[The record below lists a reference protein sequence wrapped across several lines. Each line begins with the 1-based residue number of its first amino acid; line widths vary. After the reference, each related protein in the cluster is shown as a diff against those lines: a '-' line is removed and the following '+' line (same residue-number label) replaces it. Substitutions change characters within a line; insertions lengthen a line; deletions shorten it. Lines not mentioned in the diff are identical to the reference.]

1 MSKENPSSRKKIVRS
16 FPRFLSKLGVI
27 DEERGE
33 DAFDLALP
41 VIFTGGLRVA
51 LRLTDFLMVGI
62 AIGSAGVAA
71 LGFGFQFFFIG
82 FALALALSSGTISL
96 VSQYYGAGDYDKANF
111 ALKQSVWIAIILSLP
126 LMIVTFFYAEEM
138 IALLG
143 AKPNVVEMGGS
154 YLRILMLGLFFRFFS
169 MVAVRGFAGVG
180 NTVTPMYIQ
189 FFGVPLNI
197 CLNWILIFGVWRFPE
212 LGVFGAGLGTT
223 VTNLF
228 VAVILLV
235 LLLSHRYGIKLNIRG
250 KQWDTEMVKKLFTI
264 SLPLLGM
271 RMARTL
277 GRFPFLWI
285 LASFGTG
292 AVAAFQVGRRV
303 QLIAMQ
309 PAWGFGTAAS
319 TLVGQSLGGDEE
331 RKAELYGWDTL
342 KLSIAF
348 MLPIGLSLAIFAG
361 PISGIFADETHVIS
375 LSTLFIWVNAAGVL
389 GYAVN
394 RIMRGGLRG
403 AGDTRWPFY
412 GNILGMYAWM
422 LPVSYIFGILLD
434 FGIAAIF
441 IGLLGNMFIPA
452 LVNLIRFKTG
462 RWKDVSRKLRGVKKA

>member
-1 MSKENPSSRKKIVRS
+1 MSSEDLSIRTIKEKIAEAFPKLLSRMGILDRK
-16 FPRFLSKLGVI
+16 
-27 DEERGE
+27 RGT
-33 DAFDLALP
+33 DAFNLALP

-62 AIGSAGVAA
+62 AIGAAGVAA

-82 FALALALSSGTISL
+82 FALALAMSSGTISL
-96 VSQYYGAGDYDKANF
+96 VSQHYGAGDYDKANF
-111 ALKQSVWIAIILSLP
+111 ALKQSVWIALILSIP
-126 LMIVTFFYAEEM
+126 LMVVTYFYAEQM

-143 AKPNVVEMGGS
+143 AEPNVVEMGGA
-154 YLRILMLGLFFRFFS
+154 YLRILMVGLFFRFFS

-180 NTVTPMYIQ
+180 NTVTPMYVQ
-189 FFGVPLNI
+189 FFGVPVNI
-197 CLNWILIFGVWRFPE
+197 FLNWLLIFGVWKFPE

-223 VTNLF
+223 ITNLL
-228 VAVILLV
+228 VGAILLV
-235 LLLSHRYGIKLNIRG
+235 LLLSHRYEIKLNLG
-250 KQWDTEMVKKLFTI
+250 GEQWNTNVVKKIFTI

-331 RKAELYGWDTL
+331 RKA
-342 KLSIAF
+342 
-348 MLPIGLSLAIFAG
+348 
-361 PISGIFADETHVIS
+361 
-375 LSTLFIWVNAAGVL
+375 
-389 GYAVN
+389 
-394 RIMRGGLRG
+394 
-403 AGDTRWPFY
+403 
-412 GNILGMYAWM
+412 
-422 LPVSYIFGILLD
+422 
-434 FGIAAIF
+434 
-441 IGLLGNMFIPA
+441 
-452 LVNLIRFKTG
+452 
-462 RWKDVSRKLRGVKKA
+462 